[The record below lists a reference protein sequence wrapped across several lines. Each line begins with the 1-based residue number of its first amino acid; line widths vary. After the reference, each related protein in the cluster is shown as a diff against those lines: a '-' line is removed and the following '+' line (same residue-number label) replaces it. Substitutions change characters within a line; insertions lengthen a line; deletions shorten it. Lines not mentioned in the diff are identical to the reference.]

1 LAGSCTEET
10 GMGDAFPTLRLAAA
24 QAAPVF
30 LDRERTV
37 DKACQ
42 IILEAGSNGAD
53 VIGFPE
59 GFIPAHP
66 LWFHFHAATSPHA
79 MALSQ
84 ELFANAV
91 VVPSPTTDRLCAA
104 ARTAGT
110 WVVIGIC
117 EKTATSMGTMYN
129 SLLVIDPDGSI
140 AGVRRKIVPTV
151 GERIVHTAGSGDSVR
166 VFPTTF
172 GAISGLM
179 CGENSNPLLTYA
191 MQALGASVHVASWP
205 SFFNAAVDMQAIADV
220 AGRAIAYQ
228 NSAYVINALG
238 AVGEGMIERLPLTD
252 ADRDHIRASTERG
265 GTTIYAPGGRP
276 AAGPLGGGEG
286 LLYADADLARIVPR
300 KIVHDYAGDYNRF
313 DIFDLTVHVDP
324 GAPPVR
330 LRRRIDDGPRLERD
344 RMTDGSHPAIRVS
357 RRDPLRLVSG
367 PTVEGIGAEDP
378 APAPTD
384 RERVI
389 TAEDSV
395 DG

>member
-1 LAGSCTEET
+1 
-10 GMGDAFPTLRLAAA
+10 MGDAFPTLRLAAA

-30 LDRERTV
+30 LDRQGSV
-37 DKACQ
+37 DKACR

-53 VIGFPE
+53 IVGFPE

-91 VVPSPTTDRLCAA
+91 VVPSPATDQLCAA
-104 ARTAGT
+104 ARSAGT
-110 WVVIGIC
+110 WVVIGLC

-129 SLLVIDPDGSI
+129 SLLVIDRDGSI

-166 VFPTTF
+166 VFPTEF

-179 CGENSNPLLTYA
+179 CGENSNPLLTYT
-191 MQALGASVHVASWP
+191 MQALGAGVHVASWP
-205 SFFNAAVDMQAIADV
+205 SFFNAAVDMQAIADA

-228 NSAYVINALG
+228 NSAYVINAIG
-238 AVGEGMIERLPLTD
+238 AVGEEMLERLPLTD
-252 ADRDHIRASTERG
+252 TDRDHIRAAAERG

-286 LLYADADLARIVPR
+286 ILYADADLARIIPR
-300 KIVHDYAGDYNRF
+300 KIVHDYAGHYNRF
-313 DIFDLTVHVDP
+313 DIFELTVHVDP
-324 GAPPVR
+324 GSPPVR
-330 LRRRIDDGPRLERD
+330 LRRQIDDAPRLVPGGSS
-344 RMTDGSHPAIRVS
+344 DGSPPAIRVS
-357 RRDPLRLVSG
+357 RRDAPQLASG
-367 PTVEGIGAEDP
+367 PRVVAAREDEPP
-378 APAPTD
+378 AGRPDA
-384 RERVI
+384 ERVTTEECTI
-389 TAEDSV
+389 